1 MNLSDIQ
8 NTLSSVKD
16 WEDSYL
22 KNGKQRLLGESKN
35 IRCEIMLGNKIE
47 SVIISFDSVE
57 KEILSIT
64 NLVSGSIED
73 SLRFFES
80 AATFVSSSS
89 NTPYQENF
97 QDYSLKIARIDYPDG
112 GASVLYIQLLPE

>member
-22 KNGKQRLLGESKN
+22 TNGKQRLLGESEN
-35 IRCEIMLGNKIE
+35 IRCEVMLGEKIE

-57 KEILSIT
+57 KQILSIT
-64 NLVSGSIED
+64 SLVSGSMRD

-80 AATFVSSSS
+80 AATFVSSNS

-97 QDYSLKIARIDYPDG
+97 QDYSLKIARIDCSDG
-112 GASVLYIQLLPE
+112 EGSILYIEPLPE